1 MFVTS
6 TYNLPFVSTRNGHK
20 MRKKKR
26 QQKFKNLY
34 QTDDASLKAGDEL
47 SP

>member
-20 MRKKKR
+20 MRKKR